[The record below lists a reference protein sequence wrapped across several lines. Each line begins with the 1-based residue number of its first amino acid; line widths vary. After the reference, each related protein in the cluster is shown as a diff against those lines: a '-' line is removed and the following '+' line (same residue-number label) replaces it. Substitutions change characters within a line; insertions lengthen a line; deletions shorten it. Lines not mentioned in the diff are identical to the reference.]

1 MMNKYLLTWVVFLTG
16 CSIFPQDLINNE
28 GHENIDA
35 TDKVVVESHSTTVN
49 YYDKPLTNNV
59 NDYAQ
64 WLIQDL
70 FSTIDLPQNNTMFM
84 VSDLAILDSDFNK
97 TNLFGRQMSEAILHE
112 VHQTGFSTLDIRTTD
127 FVRITEDGDLFSQ
140 SRDYTD
146 LSMAV
151 EITNV
156 ITGTLTRHRG
166 GYLLNTRAVNINTKV
181 LIATAQIFVP
191 YEVVDSVMYEDIQSS
206 NKVIDMTTDAGLINN
221 ERGIPLKK
229 HVSRP

>member
-1 MMNKYLLTWVVFLTG
+1 M
-16 CSIFPQDLINNE
+16 FPEELINTE
-28 GHENIDA
+28 GHESIDM
-35 TDKVVVESHSTTVN
+35 TDKVVVQSPSTTVD

-70 FSTIDLPQNNTMFM
+70 FSTIDSPKNTTVFM

-112 VHQTGFSTLDIRTTD
+112 VHQTGFSTLDVRTTD
-127 FVRITEDGDLFSQ
+127 FVRMTEEGDLFSQ
-140 SRDYTD
+140 SRDYRD

-151 EITNV
+151 VVTNV

-166 GYLLNTRAVNINTKV
+166 GYLLNARAINVNSKV
-181 LIATAQIFVP
+181 LLATAQIFVP
-191 YEVVDSVMYEDIQSS
+191 YKVVDSVMPEEIQASS
-206 NKVIDMTTDAGLINN
+206 KVSDMLTEMGLANGTG
-221 ERGIPLKK
+221 GIPLKK

>member
-16 CSIFPQDLINNE
+16 CSLFPEELINSE
-28 GHENIDA
+28 GHESIDV
-35 TDKVVVESHSTTVN
+35 TDQVVMQSPSTTVN
-49 YYDKPLTNNV
+49 YFDKPLTNNV

-70 FSTIDLPQNNTMFM
+70 FSTIDFPQNNSVFM
-84 VSDLAILDSDFNK
+84 VSDLAILDSDLNK

-127 FVRITEDGDLFSQ
+127 FVRITEEGDLFSQ
-140 SRDYTD
+140 SRDYAD

-151 EITNV
+151 VITNV

-166 GYLLNTRAVNINTKV
+166 GYLLNVRAVDLDSKV
-181 LIATAQIFVP
+181 IIATAQIFVP
-191 YEVVDSVMYEDIQSS
+191 YEVVDSVMHEDMQPS
-206 NKVIDMTTDAGLINN
+206 NKVNSMTTDAALANDS
-221 ERGIPLKK
+221 RGIPLKK

>member
-1 MMNKYLLTWVVFLTG
+1 ML
-16 CSIFPQDLINNE
+16 PEELINTE
-28 GHENIDA
+28 GHESIDM
-35 TDKVVVESHSTTVN
+35 TDKVVLQSPSTKVD

-70 FSTIDLPQNNTMFM
+70 FSTIDLPQNNTVFM
-84 VSDLAILDSDFNK
+84 VSDLAILDSDLNK

-112 VHQTGFSTLDIRTTD
+112 VYQTGFSTLDVRTTD

-146 LSMAV
+146 LNNTV
-151 EITNV
+151 VITNV

-166 GYLLNTRAVNINTKV
+166 GYLLNVRAINVNSKI

-191 YEVVDSVMYEDIQSS
+191 YEVVDSVMHEEMQSS
-206 NKVIDMTTDAGLINN
+206 SDMRTDTGLANGS
-221 ERGIPLKK
+221 RGIPIKK
-229 HVSRP
+229 YELRP

>member
-16 CSIFPQDLINNE
+16 CSIFPDDLNNTE
-28 GHENIDA
+28 GHESIDV
-35 TDKVVVESHSTTVN
+35 TDQVVMQSPSTTVN
-49 YYDKPLTNNV
+49 YFDKPLTNNV

-70 FSTIDLPQNNTMFM
+70 FSTIYLPQNNTVFM

-112 VHQTGFSTLDIRTTD
+112 VHQTGFSTLDVRTTD
-127 FVRITEDGDLFSQ
+127 FIRITEEGNLFSQ

-151 EITNV
+151 VITNV

-166 GYLLNTRAVNINTKV
+166 GYLLNARAVDINTKV

-191 YEVVDSVMYEDIQSS
+191 YEVVDSVMHEDIEPQNKSS
-206 NKVIDMTTDAGLINN
+206 DVATDSELVNDA
-221 ERGIPLKK
+221 RGIPLKK

>member
-1 MMNKYLLTWVVFLTG
+1 MINKYLLTWVLFLTG
-16 CSIFPQDLINNE
+16 CSSFPEDLINTE
-28 GHENIDA
+28 GHESIDV
-35 TDKVVVESHSTTVN
+35 TDQVVVVRPSTAVS

-70 FSTIDLPQNNTMFM
+70 FSSIDFPHNNTVFM

-112 VHQTGFSTLDIRTTD
+112 VHQTGFSTLDVRTTD

-146 LSMAV
+146 LTMSV
-151 EITNV
+151 VIKNV

-166 GYLLNTRAVNINTKV
+166 GYLLNARAVNINTKV
-181 LIATAQIFVP
+181 LLATAQIFVP
-191 YEVVDSVMYEDIQSS
+191 YEVVDSVMHEDIQSS
-206 NKVIDMTTDAGLINN
+206 NKASDIPTEMGLANGTG
-221 ERGIPLKK
+221 GIPLKK

>member
-1 MMNKYLLTWVVFLTG
+1 MMNKYLLIWVVFITG
-16 CSIFPQDLINNE
+16 CSLFPEDLINTE
-28 GHENIDA
+28 GHENIDV
-35 TDKVVVESHSTTVN
+35 TDQVVMVRPSTTVN

-70 FSTIDLPQNNTMFM
+70 FSTIDFPQNNSVFM
-84 VSDLAILDSDFNK
+84 VSDLAILDSDLNK

-127 FVRITEDGDLFSQ
+127 FVRITEEGDLFSQ
-140 SRDYTD
+140 SRDYAD

-151 EITNV
+151 VITNV

-166 GYLLNTRAVNINTKV
+166 GYLLNARAVDLNSKV
-181 LIATAQIFVP
+181 IIATAQIFVP
-191 YEVVDSVMYEDIQSS
+191 YEVVDSVMHEDIQPS
-206 NKVIDMTTDAGLINN
+206 NKVNGTTTDAALANDS
-221 ERGIPLKK
+221 RGIPLKK
-229 HVSRP
+229 HASRP